1 MDQRIRFSTIKIV
14 LKEGTTISSN
24 QPGCLVLTDR
34 YVFLQR
40 DAAKGPNFQC
50 EIVPWELIFHIGYDV
65 EHL

>member
-1 MDQRIRFSTIKIV
+1 MDQRIRFSEIKIV
-14 LKEGTTISSN
+14 LKEGTTILAYKGS
-24 QPGCLVLTDR
+24 LVLTDR

-50 EIVPWELIFHIGYDV
+50 EIVPWELIFNIGYDV